1 MHGIPSL
8 VPWTNAAGV
17 ARRRGPALLGLSGH
31 LTNPLV
37 SLLSL
42 QSSIVSFSPLNS
54 FPLSLSLILP
64 LMMMP
69 KVVIENL
76 GKIVRFLLL
85 CTVFSIMKLQIV
97 FIVNLH
103 LNIFVK
109 VLFMNRGGPQVPN
122 MTKLKIRNPP
132 ISFYFH

>member
-1 MHGIPSL
+1 MKTGAHTSKQMHETPSSIQ
-8 VPWTNAAGV
+8 WTSSRLAWGG
-17 ARRRGPALLGLSGH
+17 GPALLGLSGH

-76 GKIVRFLLL
+76 GKIVRFLLSAL
-85 CTVFSIMKLQIV
+85 YS
-97 FIVNLH
+97 
-103 LNIFVK
+103 
-109 VLFMNRGGPQVPN
+109 P
-122 MTKLKIRNPP
+122 
-132 ISFYFH
+132 S